1 MKSVAI
7 VGAGV
12 AGLSAAHVLRAQGL
26 AVTLFDKGRNPG
38 GRLASRLTAHGAF
51 DHGLPLLDAQAPAT
65 CRWLEQLCQTGHLG
79 QWGAATT
86 RVGLPHNN
94 QIARDAAQGLDL
106 HLSHPVTAVRPHGG
120 RWRVQ
125 GRGGEAAQFFD
136 GMIVTVP
143 QPQLAALLPEMV
155 LPPLLDQIVYDPCWT
170 LLWVPA
176 ASPLP
181 ATAMMRP
188 EGHPAIAQVL
198 REDLKPG
205 REGSARY
212 VVHAN
217 AEWSRAH
224 LEQTPET
231 VAEALQDAAAARL
244 GIAPG
249 AHFALAH
256 RWRYAQV
263 RQSLRRPQWRLAA
276 GLHYASDGCLGRTV
290 EDALTSGSMAAQ
302 SLLEHLNT

>member
-12 AGLSAAHVLRAQGL
+12 AGLSAAHVLRAQGV

-38 GRLASRLTAHGAF
+38 GRLASRLTSHGVF

-65 CRWLEQLCQTGHLG
+65 CRWLEQLCQPRHLA
-79 QWGAATT
+79 QWGAATAL
-86 RVGLPHNN
+86 VGVPHNN
-94 QIARDAAQGLDL
+94 QIARDAAQGLEV
-106 HLSHPVTAVRPHGG
+106 HLSHSVTAVRPHGG
-120 RWRVQ
+120 RWQVQ
-125 GRGGEAAQFFD
+125 SMVETPAQFFN
-136 GMIVTVP
+136 GVIVTVP

-155 LPPLLDQIVYDPCWT
+155 LPPLLNQIVYDPCWA
-170 LLWVPA
+170 LLWVPKV
-176 ASPLP
+176 ASPP
-181 ATAMMRP
+181 ATAMMRL
-188 EGHPAIAQVL
+188 EGHPVIEQVL

-212 VVHAN
+212 VVHAT

-224 LEQTPET
+224 LEQMPET
-231 VAEALQDAAAARL
+231 VAEVLQDATAAWL

-249 AHFALAH
+249 AHYALAH

-263 RQSLRRPQWRLAA
+263 RQSLQRPQWRLAA

-290 EDALTSGSMAAQ
+290 EDALTSGSMAAM
-302 SLLEHLNT
+302 SLLEHLST